1 MRPLVVV
8 ADGYP
13 NFSICGL
20 PFYLSGETPDWRD
33 LAHRDHG
40 GLEAAGLRLRL
51 RGRRRAAEHAV
62 TVRGSD
68 GAEQVIG
75 YDS

>member
-8 ADGYP
+8 ADGCP

-51 RGRRRAAEHAV
+51 RGRRRGGRA
-62 TVRGSD
+62 RGD
-68 GAEQVIG
+68 GARLRRR
-75 YDS
+75 